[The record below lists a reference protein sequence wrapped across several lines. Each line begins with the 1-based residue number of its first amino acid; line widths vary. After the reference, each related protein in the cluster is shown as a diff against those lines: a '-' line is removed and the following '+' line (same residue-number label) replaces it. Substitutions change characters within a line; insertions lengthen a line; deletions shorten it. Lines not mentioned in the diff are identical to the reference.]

1 MRLTPVSILKRLS
14 VLTHILAFTAS
25 LMLPAAG
32 ILYYFVLELTLI
44 ESQSGSLAQ
53 ANNLVRDVD
62 ELEVFIQQSMTT
74 SDLIYT
80 SGEVY
85 LVEGAL
91 RQNALVGQ
99 RLGGLKIANAEVL
112 RARSAI
118 SRVRADLESLPS
130 LDEAALS
137 RHINA
142 YLATYDAELEILIGA
157 MASLRAQ
164 SDVQQAKA
172 REEFDRSRS
181 RLDREQWLSGLIY
194 IVYLFIILRVHLNQ
208 FVRPIRNLS
217 QNARAAI
224 LNQGALKVS
233 YEGPSEY
240 QTLSSALEAFDRRL
254 DFRMQIQRLVSSLS
268 LQLMKNVDSEQIL
281 QVVVETTRSLL
292 NCDDAVWVRVDSGS
306 ASMMVLDVKDQF
318 LKDETGGLLHKA
330 RSLPFFEDLRCCFSR
345 GDQPLSPSGLS
356 KADENGPSQNVF
368 ISDVL
373 VCVLA
378 NEAPVG
384 FLQITALR
392 VPALTIENL
401 TALQQISD
409 IIALVY
415 EKALIDRELEA
426 RVLSRTRALSEQ
438 TQIAQAAQ
446 RAQSSFLTTLSHE
459 IRTPFN
465 SLSGMAQMLAETALD
480 AEQEAA
486 VDSILKGSDRLLK
499 VISTM
504 FEYAMLDSGKA
515 EIIWN
520 RLSVDNFAQEIGSS
534 FAPQAASAGCDF
546 RVEVLAPKGVEVETD
561 LTAVRKIA
569 QVLLDNALRYGAD
582 RPVVCT
588 IELSPLAID
597 RSLLQIEVTDQGPG
611 IPNQSSE
618 ALFEPFVQGGE
629 VAQGGLGLGL
639 ATAQRYA
646 RLLGG
651 LITYQAQPQGG
662 SRFELALDCVVL
674 PPLLEQFEL
683 LEQLS
688 IARAAH
694 QWAFYV
700 DQEILNTSNVQSLFD
715 RFELPLL
722 GYDSIAALRAL
733 LEENLEDTAF
743 ILAADELPKQL
754 LSISLF
760 KRDGGGQGPRW
771 IQLRLENA
779 AVSDAQDANLWRAWR
794 LPLSM
799 RQIAQDLMSTTG
811 ITNSNGMIP

>member
-1 MRLTPVSILKRLS
+1 MSILKRLS

-25 LMLPAAG
+25 LMVPAAG
-32 ILYYFVLELTLI
+32 IIYYFVLELTLI

-91 RQNALVGQ
+91 RQNALVNQ
-99 RLGGLKIANAEVL
+99 RLEGLKIANAEVL
-112 RARSAI
+112 RARSAM

-130 LDEAALS
+130 LDEVSLS
-137 RHINA
+137 NHINE
-142 YLATYDAELEILIGA
+142 YLATYDAELEILMGA

-164 SDVQQAKA
+164 SDVQQSKA

-181 RLDREQWLSGLIY
+181 RLDREQWLSGFIY
-194 IVYLFIILRVHLNQ
+194 LGYLLIILRVHLNQ

-217 QNARAAI
+217 RNARAAV
-224 LNQGALKVS
+224 LDQASLEVS
-233 YEGPSEY
+233 YEGPREY
-240 QTLSSALEAFDRRL
+240 QALSSSLEAFDRRL

-292 NCDDAVWVRVDSGS
+292 DCDAVAWVRVDSGAALPADS
-306 ASMMVLDVKDQF
+306 EAKGLH
-318 LKDETGGLLHKA
+318 LKDVHNGGVSRA
-330 RSLPFFEDLRCCFSR
+330 DPLPFLAELRCCFSM
-345 GDQPLSPSGLS
+345 GDQPLSPSALSTEETAGL
-356 KADENGPSQNVF
+356 SQNVF

-373 VCVLA
+373 VCVCA

-392 VPALTIENL
+392 VPALSVENL
-401 TALQQISD
+401 RALQQISD

-426 RVLSRTRALSEQ
+426 RVLSRTHALSEQ
-438 TQIAQAAQ
+438 TQIAQTAQ

-486 VDSILKGSDRLLK
+486 VDSILKGSDRLLQ

-504 FEYAMLDSGKA
+504 FEYAMLDSGKT

-520 RLSVDNFAQEIGSS
+520 RLSIDNFANEIGSN
-534 FAPQAASAGCDF
+534 FDAQAARAGCDF
-546 RVEVLAPKGVEVETD
+546 RVEVPGLKGVEVETD

-569 QVLLDNALRYGAD
+569 QVLIENALRYGAGQ
-582 RPVVCT
+582 PVVCT
-588 IELSPLAID
+588 IESSPLAID
-597 RSLLQIEVTDQGPG
+597 RSRLHLVVTDQGPG
-611 IPNQSSE
+611 ISHASNE

-651 LITYQAQPQGG
+651 LITHHALPKGG
-662 SRFELALDCVVL
+662 SRFELALNCVVL

-683 LEQLS
+683 LERLS
-688 IARAAH
+688 AAAASH
-694 QWAFYV
+694 QWVFYI
-700 DQEILNTSNVQSLFD
+700 DQEILNTSNVRSFFD
-715 RFELPLL
+715 RLELRQL
-722 GYDSIAALRAL
+722 GYESIDALMAL
-733 LEENLEDTAF
+733 LEKRPNDTAF
-743 ILAADELPKQL
+743 ILTPDRLPMQL
-754 LSISLF
+754 LGESAF
-760 KRDGGGQGPRW
+760 MATGKGQGPRLV
-771 IQLRLENA
+771 QMLAANA
-779 AVSDAQDANLWRAWR
+779 AVADEHDAGPWRAWR

-799 RQIAQDLMSTTG
+799 SQVAQDVLSTTG
-811 ITNSNGMIP
+811 IPSS

>member
-32 ILYYFVLELTLI
+32 IIYYFVLELSLI

-91 RQNALVGQ
+91 RQNELVNQ
-99 RLGGLKIANAEVL
+99 RLEGLKINNPEVL
-112 RARSAI
+112 SARSAM
-118 SRVRADLESLPS
+118 SRIRADLESLPR
-130 LDEAALS
+130 LDEVSLS
-137 RHINA
+137 NHINE
-142 YLATYDAELEILIGA
+142 YLATYDAELEIVIGA

-164 SDVQQAKA
+164 SDVQQSRAH
-172 REEFDRSRS
+172 EEFDRSRS
-181 RLDREQWLSGLIY
+181 RLDRERWLSGFIY
-194 IVYLFIILRVHLNQ
+194 LGYLLIILRIHLNQ

-217 QNARAAI
+217 QTARAAV
-224 LNQGALKVS
+224 LEQGTLEVS
-233 YEGPSEY
+233 YEGPTEY
-240 QTLSSALEAFDRRL
+240 QALSSSLEAFDRRL

-281 QVVVETTRSLL
+281 QVVVETTRSIL
-292 NCDDAVWVRVDSGS
+292 NCDDAVWVRVDSGAAPS
-306 ASMMVLDVKDQF
+306 ADLEAKGLY
-318 LKDETGGLLHKA
+318 LKDAHNGGA
-330 RSLPFFEDLRCCFSR
+330 SRANTLPFWAELRCCFSR
-345 GDQPLSPSGLS
+345 GDQPLSSSAFSTEEAVGL
-356 KADENGPSQNVF
+356 SQNVF

-373 VCVLA
+373 VCVCA

-392 VPALTIENL
+392 VPALSVENL
-401 TALQQISD
+401 RALQQISD

-438 TQIAQAAQ
+438 TQIAQTAQ

-486 VDSILKGSDRLLK
+486 VESIVKGSDRLLQ

-515 EIIWN
+515 EISWN
-520 RLSVDNFAQEIGSS
+520 RLSIDNFAQEIGSS
-534 FAPQAASAGCDF
+534 FAPQATSAGCDF
-546 RVEVLAPKGVEVETD
+546 RVEVQSVKGVEIETD
-561 LTAVRKIA
+561 LLALRKIA
-569 QVLLDNALRYGAD
+569 QVLLDNALRYGAG

-588 IELSPLAID
+588 IKLNPLAID
-597 RSLLQIEVTDQGPG
+597 RSQLQIEVTDRGPG
-611 IPNQSSE
+611 IPHQSSE

-651 LITYQAQPQGG
+651 LMTHHAQPQGG

-688 IARAAH
+688 IASTSH
-694 QWAFYV
+694 QWVFYV
-700 DQEILNTSNVQSLFD
+700 DQEILSISNVQSLFD

-722 GYDSIAALRAL
+722 GYDSIERLRAL
-733 LEENLEDTAF
+733 LEKNLEDTVF
-743 ILAADELPKQL
+743 ILTADELPKQL
-754 LSISLF
+754 LSASPF
-760 KRDGGGQGPRW
+760 KRDGGDQGPRW
-771 IQLRLENA
+771 VQLRLANT
-779 AVSDAQDANLWRAWR
+779 AVSDGHDPIPWRAWPM
-794 LPLSM
+794 PLSM
-799 RQIAQDLMSTTG
+799 SQVAQDLMSTTG
-811 ITNSNGMIP
+811 ITNS